1 MSYIPQKSYSVTTVL
16 ASAVADDATFT
27 TAYPTGTTLAD
38 FDAGLLK
45 EGEAKILVNQN
56 DVWDAADP
64 GIEVTTLGAS
74 TITYTNRTGAS
85 LAAGTEILV
94 SLPVWAS
101 APVFLHVPVFLM
113 TSIADGDLVT
123 GVRPGVD
130 GYITHWYWV
139 QNAPVTTAAKLSTLN
154 LEIGTTNLTG
164 GTIALT
170 SAACTPMGKMIASSR
185 ITGANRI
192 TKADTLSVEAASTTA
207 FVEGSGHLVIRIQ
220 PDVL

>member
-1 MSYIPQKSYSVTTVL
+1 MSYIPQLSYRVTTTL

-27 TAYPTGTTLAD
+27 TAYPTGTTLAT

-45 EGEAKILVNQN
+45 EGEAKIVVNGSS
-56 DVWDAADP
+56 VWEAADP

-74 TITYTNRTGAS
+74 TVTYTNRTGAE
-85 LAAGTEILV
+85 LAAGSEIEV

-101 APVFLHVPVFLM
+101 APVFYQVPVFLM
-113 TSIADGDLVT
+113 TAIADGDLVT
-123 GVRPGVD
+123 AVRPGID

-139 QNAPVTTAAKLSTLN
+139 QNAAVTTAAKLSTLN
-154 LEIGTTNLTG
+154 LEINTTNLTG

-170 SAACTPMGKMIASSR
+170 SAACTPMGKMVASSR

-192 TKADTLSVEAASTTA
+192 TKADSLSVEAASTTA
-207 FVEGSGHLVIRIQ
+207 FIEGSGHLVIRIQ